1 MSDQNGILLF
11 ERDENGEWKT
21 PDMSIKATLR
31 LDYPDGQ
38 TISEEIGE
46 ITTLPPEPYDQFVVD
61 LATLLRQA
69 ADAFE
74 AAHAQAKAEEES
86 SE

>member
-1 MSDQNGILLF
+1 MSEQNGVILF

-38 TISEEIGE
+38 SIEEEIGE
-46 ITTLPPEPYDQFVVD
+46 ILTLPPEPYDAFVVD
-61 LATLLRQA
+61 LANLLRQA

-74 AAHAQAKAEEES
+74 AAHAQAKAEQENQ
-86 SE
+86 

>member
-1 MSDQNGILLF
+1 MNDQNGILLF
-11 ERDENGEWKT
+11 EHDENGEWKT

-61 LATLLRQA
+61 LAALLRQA
-69 ADAFE
+69 AYAFE
-74 AAHAQAKAEEES
+74 AAHAQAKAEEENQ
-86 SE
+86 

>member
-21 PDMSIKATLR
+21 PEPSIKLTLG
-31 LDYPDGQ
+31 LHYPDGQ
-38 TISEEIGE
+38 TIAEEIGE
-46 ITTLPPEPYDQFVVD
+46 LFALPPEPYDTFVVE
-61 LATLLRQA
+61 LATALRQA

-74 AAHAQAKAEEES
+74 AAHEQAKAEEEQQ
-86 SE
+86 